1 MPKSWKTFI
10 VFSTST
16 VISPMKLFRRYFTE
30 GWNKITPNIIAN
42 LQRNYFVGTLQW
54 IIFFWR
60 AFSIYKTFG
69 FFFSNGN
76 ANKKEITNERFT
88 DEGFLSMNQSVKY
101 SSTEL

>member
-69 FFFSNGN
+69 FFFFLMEMPT
-76 ANKKEITNERFT
+76 KKKLLTSGLPMKVFCP
-88 DEGFLSMNQSVKY
+88 
-101 SSTEL
+101 